1 MLKTIQNAI
10 MLFDAGLCANIWEM
24 SAQANDGITFHPPD
38 IQFIWDQEPD
48 GAFTSIRTPVAA
60 IFAARRYGSTALT
73 DKLSDDVVE
82 DFLFAGDACVKH
94 VQKLSLMS
102 LL

>member
-10 MLFDAGLCANIWEM
+10 MFFDAGLCVNIWEM

-60 IFAARRYGSTALT
+60 IFAASRYGSTALA
-73 DKLSDDVVE
+73 DKVTDDVVE
-82 DFLFAGDACVKH
+82 DFLFGCCVRVKH